1 MNVTNF
7 VIISIYLDNLN
18 ILCMNFFE
26 CKEALHYNKL
36 KEMAKGLARK
46 EENLKF
52 QEQTIINNKNDLM

>member
-1 MNVTNF
+1 M
-7 VIISIYLDNLN
+7 
-18 ILCMNFFE
+18 CEFFE

-52 QEQTIINNKNDLM
+52 QEQQSSTRRMTCMLYPKPSFCACTLEYSN

>member
-1 MNVTNF
+1 
-7 VIISIYLDNLN
+7 
-18 ILCMNFFE
+18 MNFFE